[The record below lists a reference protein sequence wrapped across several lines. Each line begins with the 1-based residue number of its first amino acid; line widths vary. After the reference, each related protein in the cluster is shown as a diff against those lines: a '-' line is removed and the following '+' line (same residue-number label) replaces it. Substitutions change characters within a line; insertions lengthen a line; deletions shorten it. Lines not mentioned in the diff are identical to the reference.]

1 MVPFQLSLAVS
12 TDNLLVS
19 TTYFSSSLALLHVHT
34 RCMVHGSDVV
44 SFFLCY
50 FMHNLAPAD
59 VAGLGGEA
67 PT

>member
-1 MVPFQLSLAVS
+1 VVPFQLSLAVS
-12 TDNLLVS
+12 ADNLLVS
-19 TTYFSSSLALLHVHT
+19 TSYFSSSLALLHVHT
-34 RCMVHGSDVV
+34 RCIVHGSVLV

-50 FMHNLAPAD
+50 FMHHLAPAD